1 MKNRYL
7 ALGLIAYTLVVG
19 FIVNTVTYRVTY
31 EEVKES
37 CLIDGCINV
46 YEYTGEVGG
55 EEWEELIIIAE
66 ELQEEAEM
74 WEASADA
81 KWESDENPYYNT
93 ASEQS
98 DAAVYVNMFM
108 MLADP
113 INWLFTFLIAS
124 FIAGFYLAFYSC
136 KLWIEKYFRRDHGE
150 D

>member
-37 CLIDGCINV
+37 CLIDGCTNV

-66 ELQEEAEM
+66 EYQEEAEM

-136 KLWIEKYFRRDHGE
+136 KLAIERYFRGDHGE

>member
-7 ALGLIAYTLVVG
+7 ALGLIAYTLFVG

-37 CLIDGCINV
+37 CLIDGCTNV

-66 ELQEEAEM
+66 EYQEEAEM

-136 KLWIEKYFRRDHGE
+136 KLWIERYFREDHGE

>member
-37 CLIDGCINV
+37 CLIDGCTNV

-136 KLWIEKYFRRDHGE
+136 KLAIERYFKEGNE
-150 D
+150 

>member
-37 CLIDGCINV
+37 CLIDGCTNV

-136 KLWIEKYFRRDHGE
+136 KLAIERYFRGDHGE

>member
-37 CLIDGCINV
+37 CLIDGCTNV

-66 ELQEEAEM
+66 EHQEEAEM

-136 KLWIEKYFRRDHGE
+136 KLAIERYFKEGNE
-150 D
+150 

>member
-37 CLIDGCINV
+37 CLIDGCTNV

-55 EEWEELIIIAE
+55 EEWEELITIAE
-66 ELQEEAEM
+66 EHQEEAEM

-136 KLWIEKYFRRDHGE
+136 KLAIERYFRGDHGE

>member
-55 EEWEELIIIAE
+55 EEWEELITIAE
-66 ELQEEAEM
+66 EHQEEAEM
-74 WEASADA
+74 WGASADA

-136 KLWIEKYFRRDHGE
+136 KLAIERYFRGDHGE

>member
-136 KLWIEKYFRRDHGE
+136 KLAIERYFRGDHGE